1 MESNKLLSLN
11 DIIENKNLDKNQI
24 QDNINTQIK
33 KQRDYE
39 KSLVDLGYEIYT
51 RNEGDDMYKL
61 ENTNNFIL
69 GEKSH
74 LYIIYAYG
82 NNNFTSET
90 DIIIM

>member
-33 KQRDYE
+33 KQKDYE

-51 RNEGDDMYKL
+51 RNEDDDMYKL